1 MFQSDVFDYDRYGM
15 HQPAVSTPMREP
27 TPVEP
32 PRREI
37 PKTVRP
43 PKRGAM
49 KLEQQPAV
57 ELEETAVIVKPHR
70 KQRKARPAFTSDRV
84 LHETAV
90 PERAKGG
97 SKKMDLSQDPT
108 AKLQKMLKN
117 AGQK

>member
-1 MFQSDVFDYDRYGM
+1 MFHTDVFDYSHYGM
-15 HQPAVSTPMREP
+15 HEPPVSTPMRKSI
-27 TPVEP
+27 PVEP

-37 PKTVRP
+37 PKPVRP

-70 KQRKARPAFTSDRV
+70 KQHKARPGFTSDRV

-90 PERAKGG
+90 PERQKGG
-97 SKKMDLSQDPT
+97 SKKLDLSQDPT

-117 AGQK
+117 AGHK

>member
-1 MFQSDVFDYDRYGM
+1 MFHTDVFDYSHYGLPM
-15 HQPAVSTPMREP
+15 PTPMREP

-37 PKTVRP
+37 PKSVKP
-43 PKRGAM
+43 PKRSAM

-57 ELEETAVIVKPHR
+57 DLEETAVVIKPHR
-70 KQRKARPAFTSDRV
+70 KQPKVGPTFTSDRV

-90 PERAKGG
+90 PERAKAG

-117 AGQK
+117 AGVK